1 MRVKAFLIM
10 MGIYLVCMIGIA
22 LAIVFGQKY
31 NW

>member
-1 MRVKAFLIM
+1 MKVKEFLILL
-10 MGIYLVCMIGIA
+10 GIYLICTIGIA